1 MVSFSRILV
10 VAAPDEL
17 PVVDMCHGELLVK
30 CGSGM

>member
-1 MVSFSRILV
+1 V

-30 CGSGM
+30 CGSGMWHEAIG